1 MYRIGVDVGGTFT
14 DVLLIEEATGRTR
27 RTKVPSTPQD
37 QSIGVIEG
45 VTRVLADAGARAADV
60 RQFLHGTTVA
70 TNAVL
75 ERRGARVGLIVT
87 AGYRQVL
94 HIARS
99 YVPGGLGGWIVWNRP
114 AELVALDDVREVRGR
129 VDFRGAEVEPLDEAG
144 VRTAVRQ
151 LVDRRVD
158 ALAIGFINS
167 YANPA
172 HEQRAAEIA
181 AAEAPGIPISTS
193 AGVLPE
199 LGEYERMLTTVANA
213 YVRPVVG
220 AYLRNLS
227 GELVNQGLVGER
239 RVLRS
244 DGGLMTFERAED
256 IPVSLLMSGPAGG
269 VAAAVALGPAAGYR
283 DLLTLDMGGTST
295 DVALIEDGT
304 PVIRR
309 ETSVAD
315 LVVRAPS
322 IDVQTVGAGGGSIA
336 HVPELTGALRVGP
349 ASAGALPG
357 PATYGRGGVLPTVTD
372 ANVVLG
378 YLPHALLGGAMP
390 LDVEKARAAV
400 GTIATKL
407 GVSVEAAAAAIIDIV
422 NENMLG
428 ALRLVSVQRGYD
440 PRRFALFGF
449 GGAGP
454 LHVNALA
461 KLLGS
466 WPVVIPQS
474 PGVLCAYG
482 DASTGVRAEANQ
494 SLVRRLDDIGEE
506 QLRGEF
512 AALAAQITTEFDQA
526 GVPADARTVRFE
538 ADVRYH
544 GQGFEVPV
552 DIGPARDE
560 PLIPILRGGFEDAHK
575 RLFGF
580 TLDEQH
586 EVVNIRAVGVST
598 AGAIKPVEIERGG
611 PDAHRAVI
619 GRQQVYVDGRWQ
631 EALLYDRTA
640 LLAGNELRG
649 PAIVIEMDSTS
660 LVLPGCI
667 ARVDRLGNLLIQ
679 PLAGSG
685 VVA

>member
-1 MYRIGVDVGGTFT
+1 MYRLGVDVGGTFT
-14 DVLLIEEATGRTR
+14 DVLLIEEATGKTR

-37 QSIGVIEG
+37 QSVGVIEG
-45 VTRVLADAGARAADV
+45 VTRVLADAQVRAADI

-87 AGYRQVL
+87 VGYRQVL

-99 YVPGGLGGWIVWNRP
+99 FVPGGLGGWIVWDRP
-114 AELVALDDVREVRGR
+114 AELVALEDVREIRGR
-129 VDFRGAEVEPLDEAG
+129 MDFRGEEIEPLDEQ
-144 VRTAVRQ
+144 AVRAAVHQ
-151 LVDRRVD
+151 LVDRGVD
-158 ALAIGFINS
+158 ALAIGFVNS

-172 HEQRAAEIA
+172 HELRAAGIA
-181 AAEAPGIPISTS
+181 AAAAPGLPVSTS

-199 LGEYERMLTTVANA
+199 LGEYERTLTTVANA
-213 YVRPVVG
+213 YVRPDVG
-220 AYLRNLS
+220 VYLRNLS
-227 GELVNQGLVGER
+227 DKLVSEGLVGER

-295 DVALIEDGT
+295 DVALIEDGV

-309 ETSVAD
+309 ETTVAD

-336 HVPELTGALRVGP
+336 HVPALTGALRVGP

-357 PATYGRGGVLPTVTD
+357 PAAYGRGGVLPTVTD

-378 YLPHALLGGAMP
+378 YLPRALLGGAMP
-390 LDVEKARAAV
+390 LDIEKARTAV
-400 GTIATKL
+400 GSVANGL

-454 LHVNALA
+454 LHANALA
-461 KLLGS
+461 RLLGS

-482 DASTGVRAEANQ
+482 DASTGVRAEANR
-494 SLVRRLDDIGEE
+494 SLLRPLDDIDEGRL
-506 QLRGEF
+506 QREF
-512 AALAAQITTEFDQA
+512 ADLAAQITTEFDRA
-526 GVPADARTVRFE
+526 DVPDDARAVRFE

-544 GQGFEVPV
+544 GQGFEVSV
-552 DIGPARDE
+552 DVGSSRHEA
-560 PLIPILRGGFEDAHK
+560 LIPKLRSGFDEAHQ

-580 TLDEQH
+580 TLKEQH
-586 EVVNIRAVGVST
+586 EVVNIRAVGVS
-598 AGAIKPVEIERGG
+598 GAERIKPVEIEQGG
-611 PDAHRAVI
+611 RDAQRALI
-619 GRQQVYVDGRWQ
+619 GGQQVYVDGGWQ
-631 EALLYDRTA
+631 DASLYDRTA
-640 LLAGNELRG
+640 LRAGNELRG
-649 PAIVIEMDSTS
+649 PAIVVEMDSTS
-660 LVLPGCI
+660 LVLPGCV
-667 ARVDRLGNLLIQ
+667 ARVDRLGNLLIL
-679 PLAGSG
+679 PAEDG
-685 VVA
+685 VVS

>member
-1 MYRIGVDVGGTFT
+1 MYRLGVDVGGTFT
-14 DVLLIEEATGRTR
+14 DVLLIEDATGKTR

-37 QSIGVIEG
+37 QSVGVIEG
-45 VTRVLADAGARAADV
+45 VTRILADAAARAADV
-60 RQFLHGTTVA
+60 SQFLHGTTVA

-75 ERRGARVGLIVT
+75 ERRGARVGLVVT
-87 AGYRQVL
+87 VGYRQVL

-99 YVPGGLGGWIVWNRP
+99 FVPGGLGGWIVWDRP
-114 AELVALDDVREVRGR
+114 AELVALDDVREVPGR
-129 VDFRGAEVEPLDEAG
+129 MDFQGNQIEPLDESA
-144 VRTAVRQ
+144 VRAAVRQ
-151 LVDRRVD
+151 LVDRGVD
-158 ALAIGFINS
+158 ALAIGFVNS

-172 HEQRAAEIA
+172 HELRAAEIA
-181 AAEAPGIPISTS
+181 AQEAPGVPVSTS

-199 LGEYERMLTTVANA
+199 LGEYERTLTTVANA
-213 YVRPVVG
+213 YVRPGVG

-227 GELVNQGLVGER
+227 AKLVAEGLVSER

-269 VAAAVALGPAAGYR
+269 VAAAVALGPAAGFR

-295 DVALIEDGT
+295 DVALIENGT

-309 ETSVAD
+309 ETTVAD
-315 LVVRAPS
+315 LAVRAPS

-378 YLPHALLGGAMP
+378 YLPQALLGGAMP
-390 LDVEKARAAV
+390 LDVEKARTAV
-400 GTIATKL
+400 GTVATKL
-407 GVSVEAAAAAIIDIV
+407 GISVEAAAAAIIDIV

-454 LHVNALA
+454 LHANALA

-482 DASTGVRAEANQ
+482 DASTGVRAEANR
-494 SLVRRLDDIGEE
+494 SIVRRLDEFDE
-506 QLRGEF
+506 QQLQAEF
-512 AALAAQITTEFDQA
+512 ADLAGQIETEFDRA
-526 GVPADARTVRFE
+526 GVPADARIVRFE

-552 DIGPARDE
+552 DVGTARDGA
-560 PLIPILRGGFEDAHK
+560 LIPKLRSGFDEAHE

-580 TLDEQH
+580 AIDEPH
-586 EVVNIRAVGVST
+586 EIVNIRAVGTSGDVK
-598 AGAIKPVEIERGG
+598 IKPVEIEHGG
-611 PDAHRAVI
+611 PDAQRAVM
-619 GRQQVYVDGRWQ
+619 GRQQVYVNGAWQ

-640 LLAGNELRG
+640 LRAGNELPG
-649 PAIVIEMDSTS
+649 PAIVVEMDSTS
-660 LVLPGCI
+660 LILPGCV
-667 ARVDRLGNLLIQ
+667 ARVDKLGNLVIL
-679 PLAGSG
+679 PAENG
-685 VVA
+685 VLS